1 MLLDFRCRAVNL
13 CGWIIV
19 RDVLPVNLLPVR
31 KSHAC
36 AELRALMNILSS
48 SQVAYLLGLTF
59 DGFRR
64 LASGKTGRRKLTL
77 PQRPTGVRSYLFF
90 PQDVVLVRAEY
101 LQLELKEPYTALSE
115 LRKNAEGYAAAVAA
129 GRGAA
134 ASRREL
140 ALLKQL
146 AMAVP
151 HGTTG
156 YCVLQVVIARHER
169 TPLPNEVDE
178 VIRATNSLDN
188 LGLARRAIAI
198 LRDEIDTC
206 NMLAADLERLEAGAA
221 DVPPAMLT
229 RYKLHKRCRSF
240 ADLKKHRRLLELC
253 REAVSKRGR
262 LYGSLALS
270 LESTSAFS
278 FAQQA
283 SEDALRLARQH
294 GDKRTEAI
302 ATKHAGDLARIQGR
316 QEAAIVHYHK
326 ALELYGKI
334 NFPPHKVH
342 SGLGLAAWEL
352 ARTGEARQ
360 WFETALEAYTTT
372 HTSDIAGT
380 ATARLNL
387 GSLLFTTGEIH
398 KARSHFEEAVSL
410 SLSDGGRLHTQVIAR
425 INLGNCLEVIGN
437 NENAIREY
445 LQACSLAE
453 RMHNVW
459 LASYARML
467 AADLQQSDIMVNVKH
482 EIEQAQNAIQRKMA
496 DHWTVPF
503 VLLKRARICMKSKD
517 FNHADELLRVALT
530 TAEQVGMPAFRL
542 VDIHIAMACLNLYDE
557 PDRVEEQVKLAEEAW
572 TKFKGAH
579 QEIMIRVVR
588 FCLARQGAHNPN
600 KLKPQLDYLE
610 GLVNKLNLLP
620 TSGFARA
627 VAFCR
632 HVLESPQGH
641 EVAADPLLGWGRRW

>member
-1 MLLDFRCRAVNL
+1 MDA
-13 CGWIIV
+13 
-19 RDVLPVNLLPVR
+19 
-31 KSHAC
+31 A
-36 AELRALMNILSS
+36 SS
-48 SQVAYLLGLTF
+48 SQVAYILGLTF

-64 LASGKTGRRKLTL
+64 LASGKVGRRKLTL
-77 PQRPTGVRSYLFF
+77 PQRPMGVRGYLLF
-90 PQDVVLVRAEY
+90 PHDIALVRAEY
-101 LQLELKEPYTALSE
+101 LQYELKEPYTALSE
-115 LRKNAEGYAAAVAA
+115 LRKNAEGYAAEVAA
-129 GRGAA
+129 GRGTA

-146 AMAVP
+146 ATAVP
-151 HGTTG
+151 QSTTG

-178 VIRATNSLDN
+178 VIRATNGLDN

-206 NMLAADLERLEAGAA
+206 NMLAEDLERLDAGIV

-229 RYKLHKRCRSF
+229 RYKLLERCRSF
-240 ADLKKHRRLLELC
+240 ADLKEHRRLLELC
-253 REAVSKRGR
+253 REAISKRGR

-283 SEDALRLARQH
+283 SEDALRLARLH
-294 GDKRTEAI
+294 GDQRTEAI
-302 ATKHAGDLARIQGR
+302 ATKHAGDLARVQGKQ
-316 QEAAIVHYHK
+316 QEAIVEYHN
-326 ALELYGKI
+326 ALELYRKI
-334 NFPPHKVH
+334 NFPQHKIW

-352 ARTGEARQ
+352 ARADEARQ
-360 WFETALEAYTTT
+360 WFEKALEAYTTT
-372 HTSDIAGT
+372 YTTDVAGT

-387 GSLLFTTGEIH
+387 GSLLFTIGKIH
-398 KARSHFEEAVSL
+398 EARSQFDEAVRL
-410 SLSDGGRLHTQVIAR
+410 SISDGGRLHTQIIAR

-437 NENAIREY
+437 NEDAIREY

-453 RMHNVW
+453 RMHNAW
-459 LASYARML
+459 LASYARAL
-467 AADLQQSDIMVNVKH
+467 AADLQQSDIVMDIQHDV
-482 EIEQAQNAIQRKMA
+482 EQAQNAIQRKMA

-530 TAEQVGMPAFRL
+530 TAEEVGMPVFRL
-542 VDIHIAMACLNLYDE
+542 VDIHIALACLNLYDDPE
-557 PDRVEEQVKLAEEAW
+557 RAEEQVKLAEEAW

-579 QEIMIRVVR
+579 QEIVIRVVR
-588 FCLARQGAHNPN
+588 FCLARQRTQNPN
-600 KLKPQLDYLE
+600 KLKPQLDYME

-632 HVLESPQGH
+632 HVFESPQGR
-641 EVAADPLLGWGRRW
+641 ELAADPLLGYGRKW